1 DPMASDPRVQG
12 IETDGLANTNVVWHG
27 GRLLAL
33 EEAHAPFEVDPETLA
48 SMGSW
53 TFDGALSGPMTAH
66 PKMDPKTG
74 EMLFFGYMADGPFGR
89 QVSYQVVN
97 AGGDLVRSE
106 RFDAPFPSMMHD
118 FVVTDE
124 HVIFPI
130 FPLTGSLE
138 RAMQGQ
144 PAFAWEPDKGTHIGI
159 MPRDGSVDDIRWFET
174 DPCFVFHPMNAFTDG
189 NRIIAHVMQ
198 FEEAPLFPH
207 LNGSKPDP
215 AKANARLAEWE
226 FDLADNTNAVKR
238 RYLDDLTGEFPRL
251 DERYAGNAYRHGYY
265 AASTTGNGGAG
276 FDALA
281 HHDFGTS
288 TRRLY
293 RLPEGDRVGEPVFVP
308 RSAGAAEGDGYL
320 LTTVYRAAGNRSD
333 LAVFDATD
341 LAAGPIACAEL
352 PHRIPHGFH
361 GNWMHNA

>member
-1 DPMASDPRVQG
+1 VSYRNRWVRTVKWKLEREAGESLFSAFDPMASDPRVQG

-124 HVIFPI
+124 HVSL
-130 FPLTGSLE
+130 PLPGSLTRE
-138 RAMQGQ
+138 RTSESCRA
-144 PAFAWEPDKGTHIGI
+144 T
-159 MPRDGSVDDIRWFET
+159 
-174 DPCFVFHPMNAFTDG
+174 
-189 NRIIAHVMQ
+189 
-198 FEEAPLFPH
+198 
-207 LNGSKPDP
+207 
-215 AKANARLAEWE
+215 ARSM
-226 FDLADNTNAVKR
+226 T
-238 RYLDDLTGEFPRL
+238 
-251 DERYAGNAYRHGYY
+251 
-265 AASTTGNGGAG
+265 
-276 FDALA
+276 
-281 HHDFGTS
+281 
-288 TRRLY
+288 
-293 RLPEGDRVGEPVFVP
+293 
-308 RSAGAAEGDGYL
+308 SAGS
-320 LTTVYRAAGNRSD
+320 RRI
-333 LAVFDATD
+333 LASSF
-341 LAAGPIACAEL
+341 I
-352 PHRIPHGFH
+352 R
-361 GNWMHNA
+361 